1 MLFWLIGVSKN
12 LDVDLE
18 ESLMGVEYDLSWI
31 FDKDINFLFE
41 CIR

>member
-18 ESLMGVEYDLSWI
+18 ESLMGVEYDLGWI
-31 FDKDINFLFE
+31 FDKDINLNL
-41 CIR
+41 

>member
-31 FDKDINFLFE
+31 FDKDINLNL
-41 CIR
+41 